1 MSVNTFY
8 SLLYQFICT
17 EIHFIVS
24 LHIDTFPDFCE
35 LFFEQIFSKCGNFW
49 LTCIVRFHAIRVKD
63 GIKSAKYSGFNWIQF
78 FSQINS
84 SGFLVIEILLSKF
97 AFFYIAITD
106 KFLMDFTC
114 QFTIYLYF
122 LTL

>member
-1 MSVNTFY
+1 MFVNTFY

-84 SGFLVIEILLSKF
+84 SGFLVIEILLCKF
-97 AFFYIAITD
+97 AFLHIAITD